1 MNQKLKP
8 EEEESMVEEKGMWV
22 RWHVFMM
29 AMSLYISMILTDWG
43 SGDILKGKF

>member
-1 MNQKLKP
+1 MGKKLRP

-22 RWHVFMM
+22 KWHVFMM
-29 AMSLYISMILTDWG
+29 AMSIYLSMILTDWG